1 MQLDMH
7 AHIDPGIAPSEL
19 DRLGAC
25 VVAVTRSLA
34 EYADVTRRHDRSVV
48 WAMGCHPGLAQAV
61 RSFSLDAFR
70 AALSSTLVIGEV
82 GLDGSAKV
90 PLATQQAV
98 FDDVM
103 SALVETPRI
112 VSVHSYRATS
122 QVLNTIKRYRPKG
135 VILHWWLGDEVET
148 QAALD
153 LGAYF
158 SVNAAQV
165 KKWRA
170 LKLVPKERLL
180 FETDHPFGD
189 RGGPEPRRPG
199 NLSSVESRVADLLG
213 ISVEVVRQQ
222 TWRNLHRL
230 SAELEILDMLPRQF
244 QVQMLAS

>member
-1 MQLDMH
+1 L
-7 AHIDPGIAPSEL
+7 EL

-34 EYADVTRRHDRSVV
+34 EYADVAARHDRSVV
-48 WAMGCHPGLAQAV
+48 WGAGCHPGLAKAV
-61 RSFSLDAFR
+61 RGFSRDAFR
-70 AALSSTLVIGEV
+70 AALSSAPVIGEV
-82 GLDGSAKV
+82 GLDGNAKV

-98 FDDVM
+98 FDDVI

-112 VSVHSYRATS
+112 VSVHCYRATS
-122 QVLNTIKRYRPKG
+122 QVLNTIGRYRPKG
-135 VILHWWLGDEVET
+135 VVLHWWLGDEVET

-153 LGAYF
+153 VGAYF
-158 SVNAAQV
+158 SVNAVQV
-165 KKWRA
+165 KKWHA

-189 RGGPEPRRPG
+189 RGGAEPRRPG

-213 ISVEVVRQQ
+213 VSVEVVRHQA
-222 TWRNLHRL
+222 WRNLHRL
-230 SAELEILDMLPRQF
+230 AAELELLDTFPHQF